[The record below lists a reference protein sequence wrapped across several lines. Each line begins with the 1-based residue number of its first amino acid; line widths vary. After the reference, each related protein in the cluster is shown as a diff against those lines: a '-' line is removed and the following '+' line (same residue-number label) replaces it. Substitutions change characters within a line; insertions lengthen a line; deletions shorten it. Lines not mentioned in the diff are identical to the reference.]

1 MPREPI
7 LLVPRSKWPGENLM
21 EALLTTLFG
30 FLSTGPRVPAPK
42 SSLMGIFPQR
52 SRDITSMMPTT
63 ERPAGQDFGARDAP
77 MPPSATTGLPDP
89 TSTSPFQPAT
99 GVRPR
104 KRILFVDD
112 EKSVLLVLQ
121 AFMQRLS
128 SEWEAVCVDGGRQA
142 LALMAQQPFDVVIT
156 DMRMP
161 DMNGTEL
168 LNDVMRRYPK
178 TVRIV
183 LSGHADEQMVQ
194 ESVGVAHQW
203 VAKPFDLKALRNI
216 LGLIASFHR
225 RLENPSVKELIGQIR
240 HLPSVP
246 QLYFEIIEALQSS
259 TSSTQNIAEIIA
271 RDPALTAKILHL
283 VNSAFFGSARSICDP
298 GEAVQLLGVSRIRS
312 LALMHHVFSSFDRHS
327 YEQLSVEEVWRHS
340 LQTAA
345 WARQFVLWQGGG
357 RAMEEKAFT
366 GGLLH
371 DIGQLILAA
380 NLPAAYRE
388 IRGLARSQKIPL
400 YEAEKQVL
408 KATHA
413 DVGAYLLSIWGL
425 PIPLVETVALHHE
438 PVRAPERTF
447 SALTAVHLA
456 CTWSYEQTP
465 SAKEIPGSPLDMD
478 YLAEAGIAD
487 RLDLWRQRLDHHY

>member
-1 MPREPI
+1 MMSATESPAG
-7 LLVPRSKWPGENLM
+7 PRSG
-21 EALLTTLFG
+21 
-30 FLSTGPRVPAPK
+30 
-42 SSLMGIFPQR
+42 
-52 SRDITSMMPTT
+52 
-63 ERPAGQDFGARDAP
+63 GQDAP
-77 MPPSATTGLPDP
+77 VRSPETPEPPESI
-89 TSTSPFQPAT
+89 SISPFQPAT
-99 GVRPR
+99 NDHCR

-128 SEWEAVCVDGGRQA
+128 SEWETVCVDGAKEA
-142 LALMAQQPFDVVIT
+142 LAVMAQQPFDVVIT

-168 LNDVMRRYPK
+168 LNEVMRRHPK

-183 LSGHADEQMVQ
+183 LSGHADEETVQ
-194 ESVGVAHQW
+194 ESVGIAHQW
-203 VAKPFDLKALRNI
+203 VAKPFDIRALRNI

-225 RLENPSVKELIGQIR
+225 RLENPGIKELIGQIR

-246 QLYFEIIEALQSS
+246 QLYYEIIEALQSS
-259 TSSTQNIAEIIA
+259 TASTQTIAEIIA

-283 VNSAFFGSARSICDP
+283 VNSAFFGNSRTICDAS
-298 GEAVQLLGVSRIRS
+298 EAVQLLGVSRIRS
-312 LALMHHVFSSFDRHS
+312 LALMHHIFSSFDRHS

-357 RAMEEKAFT
+357 RMMEEKAFT

-388 IRGLARSQKIPL
+388 IHGVARSQKISL
-400 YEAEKQVL
+400 YEAERQVL

-438 PVRAPERTF
+438 PVRAPVRTF

-456 CTWSYEQTP
+456 STWSYDQSP
-465 SAKEIPGSPLDMD
+465 AAKEIPGTPLDMD
-478 YLAEAGIAD
+478 YLAAAGVAEH
-487 RLDLWRQRLDHHY
+487 LDLWRQRIAHYY

>member
-1 MPREPI
+1 MTCTMSVTDQP
-7 LLVPRSKWPGENLM
+7 
-21 EALLTTLFG
+21 FG
-30 FLSTGPRVPAPK
+30 QD
-42 SSLMGIFPQR
+42 SSLYGSPKR
-52 SRDITSMMPTT
+52 
-63 ERPAGQDFGARDAP
+63 
-77 MPPSATTGLPDP
+77 PSATPAP
-89 TSTSPFQPAT
+89 TESESTSPFQPSKDD
-99 GVRPR
+99 RHR

-112 EKSVLLVLQ
+112 EKSVLTVLQ

-128 SEWEAVCVDGGRQA
+128 SEWETVCVDGGRQA
-142 LALMAQQPFDVVIT
+142 LAVMAQQPFDVVIS

-168 LNDVMRRYPK
+168 LNEVMKRHPK

-183 LSGHADEQMVQ
+183 LSGHADEQTVQ
-194 ESVGVAHQW
+194 ECIGVAHQW

-225 RLENPSVKELIGQIR
+225 RLENPGIKELIGQIR

-259 TSSTQNIAEIIA
+259 TSSTQTIAEIIA
-271 RDPALTAKILHL
+271 RDPALTAKILQL
-283 VNSAFFGSARSICDP
+283 VNSAFFGSARSICDAS
-298 GEAVQLLGVSRIRS
+298 EAVQLLGVSRIRS
-312 LALMHHVFSSFDRHS
+312 LALMHHAFSSFDRRS

-357 RAMEEKAFT
+357 RMMEEKAFT

-371 DIGQLILAA
+371 DIGQLIIAA
-380 NLPAAYRE
+380 NLPEAYRE

-447 SALTAVHLA
+447 GALTAVHLA

-478 YLAEAGIAD
+478 YLAETGIAD
-487 RLDLWRQRLDHHY
+487 RLDLWRQRLEHHY